1 MKALKIF
8 AFVAAAIFAMSSCTE
23 DPIPPTIT
31 WEGNI
36 SQYHNPAEG
45 NYNHQIALTV
55 TAEAGISE
63 FTIWKHVY
71 VGSDVTPTI
80 VEGPAGFVDQ
90 TSYTYTLD
98 IALTAADFQGGV
110 TKIVYEF
117 VVKDKNLTE
126 ESEEFTLFVDE
137 AYNVTFV
144 VNDNL
149 GNALTDAVI
158 TFGETTNVANDYVF
172 EFVAPET
179 YGYTVTKAGY
189 QDLSATDFVL
199 DSDTTITVV
208 VLLPLLSAYSSEIPL
223 ALSSETGWATY
234 YGTIVG
240 TSVSTE
246 IGFSFTY
253 TDGAIFRVVK
263 TDNCDGWV
271 LVDEATAEAYTTKNQ
286 LVDAYAAGTVITT
299 YDLPCTIAK
308 TYAVRYFIAKF
319 GTEYKL
325 VKYIYGYR
333 NGAHNTGNVIAFQYK
348 N

>member
-137 AYNVTFV
+137 AYNVTFI
-144 VNDNL
+144 VNDGQ
-149 GNALTDAVI
+149 GNAVADAIV
-158 TFGETTNVANDYVF
+158 TFGETVNTANDYVF

-179 YGYTVTKAGY
+179 YTYSVTKAGY
-189 QDLSATDFVL
+189 QDLNAADFVL

-208 VLLPLLSAYSSEIPL
+208 LHKLLSAYSNNVLITQSVTSTY
-223 ALSSETGWATY
+223 ATYNDVRVSETENTTIGVKYHTNTTN
-234 YGTIVG
+234 TIV
-240 TSVSTE
+240 
-246 IGFSFTY
+246 I
-253 TDGAIFRVVK
+253 K
-263 TDNCDGWV
+263 TTTNCEGWV
-271 LVDEATAEAYTTKNQ
+271 LVDNDTFTT
-286 LVDAYAAGTVITT
+286 LDEIIAAYAAGTPVTET
-299 YDLPCTIAK
+299 ELQYDYNSK
-308 TYAVRYFIAKF
+308 TYAAKYFISKVDGA
-319 GTEYKL
+319 YLL
-325 VKYIYGYR
+325 VKYVDGFVNPTNISG
-333 NGAHNTGNVIAFQYK
+333 NLGNVIAFQYK